1 MGRGLFTFNKVFG
14 PFASQAKLK
23 ASMSITTVLS
33 PSKELKKLGVDAK
46 VVHNASFMNEIGV
59 CGLQLYGYG
68 ETISKPFFTETWRH
82 DIKIKRN

>member
-1 MGRGLFTFNKVFG
+1 M
-14 PFASQAKLK
+14 PSQVEG
-23 ASMSITTVLS
+23 IYVNHNGVVE
-33 PSKELKKLGVDAK
+33 SKELKKLGVDVK